1 MSGKA
6 KAKSEPAGPKAI
18 ENRRSRHDYEFVETF
33 EAGIALVGSEV
44 KCLYLGRAN
53 LTDAY
58 CKVENGELWLHEF
71 DIEPYKF
78 STAYSPPRRRERKLL
93 MHRKEIDTLERKVQE
108 KGLALIPFKVYFKNG
123 RAKVALALARGKRQY
138 DKRKQIADREQRREV
153 ERLQGRRK

>member
-1 MSGKA
+1 
-6 KAKSEPAGPKAI
+6 
-18 ENRRSRHDYEFVETF
+18 
-33 EAGIALVGSEV
+33 
-44 KCLYLGRAN
+44 
-53 LTDAY
+53 
-58 CKVENGELWLHEF
+58 
-71 DIEPYKF
+71 
-78 STAYSPPRRRERKLL
+78 